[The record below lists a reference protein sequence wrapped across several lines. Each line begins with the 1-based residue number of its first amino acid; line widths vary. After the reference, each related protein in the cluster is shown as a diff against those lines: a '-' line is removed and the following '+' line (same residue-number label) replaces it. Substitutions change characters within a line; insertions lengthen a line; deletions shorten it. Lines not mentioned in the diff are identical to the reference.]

1 MALRKTATYLGAVL
15 GGYLACFGFLLLT
28 FPVYVVAVLATA
40 AVPSV
45 LAFRDPRANRPLL
58 LGLSTG
64 AVLSAASIVLMI
76 LTWEPM
82 D

>member
-1 MALRKTATYLGAVL
+1 VALRKTATYVAAVL
-15 GGYLACFGFLLLT
+15 VGYLVCFGFLLLT
-28 FPVYVVAVLATA
+28 FPVYVVAVLAMA

-45 LAFRDPRANRPLL
+45 LAFRGPRENRPLL

-64 AVLSAASIVLMI
+64 AVFSAVSLVLMI
-76 LTWEPM
+76 VTWEPM